1 MGKTGGAAS
10 KPAGGNDAHRGAGTT
25 LNSIINSSGGR
36 RFLITVL
43 SLVSAH
49 TLVCYAKISGEA
61 YGLVMVG
68 VVAAFITGV
77 VVQKVKGADGG

>member
-1 MGKTGGAAS
+1 VTKVTPS
-10 KPAGGNDAHRGAGTT
+10 KPFNLGTMMA
-25 LNSIINSSGGR
+25 SSGGR
-36 RFLITVL
+36 RFLVTVL

-49 TLVCYAKISGEA
+49 TLAWYGKISGEA

-77 VVQKVKGADGG
+77 VVQKVKGVDGG